1 MRPNWS
7 PAPAKL
13 VLSVSGSAPTP
24 ARVARRCEAVE
35 RGPGCRLVLPL
46 LDLNHLGGD
55 ISRARHRN
63 DRIEEKRNPGEMG
76 AERRGNGDGIVVG
89 WTGLFTY
96 AQIDDDVLDHGGVS
110 YGRRLI
116 TFNYNNLL
124 HTRGGAGLSE
134 IKPPPLRF
142 IS

>member
-24 ARVARRCEAVE
+24 ARVARRCKAVE
-35 RGPGCRLVLPL
+35 RGLGCRLVLPL

-76 AERRGNGDGIVVG
+76 AERCGNGDGIVVG
-89 WTGLFTY
+89 WTGFFTY

-110 YGRRLI
+110 YGRRL
-116 TFNYNNLL
+116 NYIQL
-124 HTRGGAGLSE
+124 
-134 IKPPPLRF
+134 
-142 IS
+142 